1 MKIDDKY
8 KWLARDKDGNLCA
21 FKKRPI
27 KGENYWS
34 VEVMGDGFRYIAKK
48 EDVYPFIKWKDEEPC
63 HIQEANQIVGSEEF
77 NLLNTV
83 DNVNKPTHYHSGN
96 IDVIKFSEENFSKE
110 EQKGFHRINAIKYIT
125 RYDRKNG
132 VEDLNKAKFYIDK
145 LIEME
150 ESE

>member
-1 MKIDDKY
+1 MKSIIPD
-8 KWLARDKDGNLCA
+8 WARWIARDKSGVLWVYKIKPFKSGGYWNSVDGDLNDDIHD
-21 FKKRPI
+21 P
-27 KGENYWS
+27 
-34 VEVMGDGFRYIAKK
+34 
-48 EDVYPFIKWKDEEPC
+48 EDIYSFIKWEDERPWDV
-63 HIQEANQIVGSEEF
+63 IAANMYADSKS
-77 NLLNTV
+77 
-83 DNVNKPTHYHSGN
+83 DNINKPTHYHKNG
-96 IDVIKFSEENFSKE
+96 IDVIGFAEAQFSKE